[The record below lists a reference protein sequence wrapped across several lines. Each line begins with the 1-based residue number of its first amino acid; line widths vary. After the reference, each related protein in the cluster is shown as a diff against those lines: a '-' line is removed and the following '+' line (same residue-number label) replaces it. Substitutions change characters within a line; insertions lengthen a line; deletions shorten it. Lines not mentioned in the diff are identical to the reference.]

1 MKHLRLPRPA
11 GLRAISCFASIFMTL
26 GSLPCEANL
35 GDTPE
40 QIKERYGEVTYKFFG
55 GGTFRFHRPG
65 VETDTVDV
73 AFQGGKSQWEA
84 YHHWKS
90 KALADIDSTGSFSK
104 ADIDSV
110 LKANAQGLTWRK
122 QAPNPKRPGETT
134 WLLGSNDPKTA
145 LAKAVTNNEH
155 HSLALWL
162 SSYDLDGHTDATTA
176 AALAALFPAPKETP
190 ESVQVP
196 VPLKPGVF
204 PVLKILGQP
213 QSTVSKL
220 LGEPSNHRP
229 IHEPDKLAGGT
240 ELEYPDGTYWSLL
253 SAASY
258 RDKLRWIE
266 FFFRKPLPASEDE
279 LFKVLGLPKSAFP
292 TTSETSDETKYRGV
306 ADKRVIEIVAS
317 HPTPRDGVG
326 FCHKVDIELID
337 TLD

>member
-1 MKHLRLPRPA
+1 M
-11 GLRAISCFASIFMTL
+11 L

-40 QIKERYGEVTYKFFG
+40 QVKTRYGQVIYKFFS
-55 GGTFRFHRPG
+55 GGTFRFRRPG

-73 AFQGGKSQWEA
+73 AFQGGRSQWEA
-84 YHHWKS
+84 YRHWKS

-122 QAPNPKRPGETT
+122 QAPSPKEPGETT

-145 LAKAVTNNEH
+145 LAKAVTNNER

-162 SSYDLDGHTDATTA
+162 SSYDLDGQTDATTA
-176 AALAALFPAPKETP
+176 AALAAVFPAPKETA
-190 ESVQVP
+190 EP
-196 VPLKPGVF
+196 VRAPIPLRPGVF

-213 QSTVSKL
+213 QSTASKL

-240 ELEYPDGTYWSLL
+240 ELEYPDGTYWTVL

-266 FFFRKPLPASEDE
+266 FFFRKPLPVSEDE
-279 LFKVLGLPKSAFP
+279 LFKVLGLPKSAFSM
-292 TTSETSDETKYRGV
+292 TSQKWYGAEYRGAADRQVIRLV
-306 ADKRVIEIVAS
+306 AFY
-317 HPTPRDGVG
+317 PGPNDGAG
-326 FCHKVDIELID
+326 FCHKVEIELIE

>member
-1 MKHLRLPRPA
+1 MHSFRFSQLGYVSVALLA
-11 GLRAISCFASIFMTL
+11 LGLS
-26 GSLPCEANL
+26 PCRANL

-40 QIKERYGEVTYKFFG
+40 QIKARYGEVTYKFLG

-73 AFQGGKSQWEA
+73 TFQDGKSQWEA

-90 KALADIDSTGSFSK
+90 KALADIDSTGSFLK

-122 QAPNPKRPGETT
+122 QAPNPKDLPGETT
-134 WLLGSNDPKTA
+134 WLLGSNDSKTA
-145 LAKAVTNNEH
+145 LAKAVSNNEH

-162 SSYDLDGHTDATTA
+162 TSYDLDGHTDATTA
-176 AALAALFPAPKETP
+176 AAFAALFPAPKETP
-190 ESVQVP
+190 EPVRVP
-196 VPLKPGVF
+196 VLLKPGVF
-204 PVLKILGQP
+204 PALKILGQP
-213 QSTVSKL
+213 QSIVSKL

-240 ELEYPDGTYWSLL
+240 EIEYADGTYWTLL

-258 RDKLRWIE
+258 RDKLRWVE

-279 LFKVLGLPKSAFP
+279 LFKVLGLPKSAFR
-292 TTSETSDETKYRGV
+292 TILDTRDEAKYRGV
-306 ADKRVIEIVAS
+306 ADKRLIEIDAWQ
-317 HPTPRDGVG
+317 PGPRDGVG
-326 FCHKVDIELID
+326 FCHKVDLELIE